1 MTSNKINILMRL
13 NQIIITSKILPNI
26 VMGNR
31 DRIREFSFSP
41 FVKYRH
47 AYTIIDVLTHKT
59 DDGHG
64 V

>member
-1 MTSNKINILMRL
+1 MRL